1 MNPNQPNNF
10 QSFTNQYK
18 PNQYAN
24 YQFPNQQQFT
34 QNTLNIPKNN
44 FHQGG
49 SLSPTESHQI
59 NRNKLDRAM
68 YSSTIEGTLPSK
80 SFGLGKL

>member
-10 QSFTNQYK
+10 QPYSNQFK
-18 PNQYAN
+18 PNQNSN
-24 YQFPNQQQFT
+24 YQFPNQLQFN
-34 QNTLNIPKNN
+34 QNSLNVPQGN

-49 SLSPTESHQI
+49 SLSPTEGHHI
-59 NRNKLDRAM
+59 NRTNLDRAM

-80 SFGLGKL
+80 NFGLSKL

>member
-10 QSFTNQYK
+10 QPYSNQFKPPQYNNFQY
-18 PNQYAN
+18 PNQP
-24 YQFPNQQQFT
+24 QFN
-34 QNTLNIPKNN
+34 QNTLNLPRNN

-49 SLSPTESHQI
+49 SLSPTEAQNF

-68 YSSTIEGTLPSK
+68 YSSTIEGTLPNK